1 MDNQNDT
8 NYYDAQPNLNTSMEN
23 PSIDVDDVLDQNVQ
37 GVNNQDFSVPDS
49 SAIRVSVSGN
59 TSDHVYLDK
68 SDNEQYVPNMSSD
81 EVSYQPTIDS
91 DKKNDNGKIIISKEL
106 KIMFFIVLILFIFI
120 LFMPYIYN
128 IFEKLHLVIVNR

>member
-49 SAIRVSVSGN
+49 SAVRVSVSGN

>member
-23 PSIDVDDVLDQNVQ
+23 PSIDVDNVLDQNVQ
-37 GVNNQDFSVPDS
+37 GVDNQDFSVPDS
-49 SAIRVSVSGN
+49 STVHVSVSSN